1 MVPVIPFVVSSSIRI
16 TPAKQLWV
24 SKVNDSVKIRMAES
38 GLGSEDPLTVHQMF
52 KYSVEKYHNHIALAY
67 KRDEHLYRIS
77 YSIYYEKCRMTAKG
91 FLKLGL
97 DRYHGVGI
105 MAYNCPEWFFAN
117 IGAIMAGGLSVGI
130 YMTSSPQTYQHLALN
145 TKANILVVENRKL
158 AEKVL
163 KVKNELPHL
172 KAIVQLKGRK
182 KATDPKIYTVSQLME
197 LSNDIADKQLD
208 DIIDSQY
215 ANQCCLIAYTSGS
228 TGAPKGVMISH
239 DNITWNANTSGINM
253 DFGHNNSQERLV
265 SYMPLSHVAVQIM
278 DLWIQMAFGG
288 LTYFANLVGDLSS
301 TLMDEM
307 REVEPT
313 VFEGVPHIWEKMR
326 RKVEHNQGIKSNY
339 SLFYYLLEAKVFH
352 FYFFC
357 LRKASVPLCYNV
369 ANALVFKKV
378 HEEMGLDKCTRNFVG
393 AAPISKRTLDFFH
406 SLCIFIMPIYGLSE
420 STGPHTTSI
429 SHQCQP
435 LSCGKVMEGCKI
447 KIYKTDEKLD
457 GEICL
462 WGRNIFMGYLNMP
475 EQTEQT
481 IDAEGWMHTG
491 DLGYLSNDD
500 FLFLT
505 GKIKEFV
512 ILGNGMHINPLP
524 IEDAIKNE
532 LTIVRHAV
540 LIAIANDLI
549 ILLTLKCEVN
559 ENTGEPSDVLTRET
573 IAYCRRIG
581 SKATTVSNIL
591 FQKDPAI
598 YNAITKGIENVNK
611 KTNSNIPK
619 MNTFIILKRDFSIY
633 GGELGKYLNQITPQS
648 SKLKGIQSKFMRP
661 FFVT

>member
-182 KATDPKIYTVSQLME
+182 KATDPKIYTWKQLME

-288 LTYFANLVGDLSS
+288 LTYFANLGKNKNTSKLPWQICGHC
-301 TLMDEM
+301 L
-307 REVEPT
+307 
-313 VFEGVPHIWEKMR
+313 EK
-326 RKVEHNQGIKSNY
+326 KKHHN
-339 SLFYYLLEAKVFH
+339 LYLQNSFH
-352 FYFFC
+352 VT
-357 LRKASVPLCYNV
+357 KASVPLCYNV

-633 GGELGKYLNQITPQS
+633 GGELGPT
-648 SKLKGIQSKFMRP
+648 LKVRRHVVEQLYKEQMD
-661 FFVT
+661 

>member
-1 MVPVIPFVVSSSIRI
+1 
-16 TPAKQLWV
+16 
-24 SKVNDSVKIRMAES
+24 
-38 GLGSEDPLTVHQMF
+38 
-52 KYSVEKYHNHIALAY
+52 LA
-67 KRDEHLYRIS
+67 
-77 YSIYYEKCRMTAKG
+77 
-91 FLKLGL
+91 
-97 DRYHGVGI
+97 
-105 MAYNCPEWFFAN
+105 
-117 IGAIMAGGLSVGI
+117 
-130 YMTSSPQTYQHLALN
+130 
-145 TKANILVVENRKL
+145 
-158 AEKVL
+158 
-163 KVKNELPHL
+163 NE
-172 KAIVQLKGRK
+172 R
-182 KATDPKIYTVSQLME
+182 TRQLME